1 MNRPL
6 FNSYMAKYPDTQ
18 ASLAAA
24 MGLSPSRLNA
34 KINEARG
41 AAFNQTEMTFIIE
54 RYGISSDEACNI
66 FFNQKVSQNA
76 TLEDCEA

>member
-6 FNSYMAKYPDTQ
+6 FNSYMARYPDTQ

-24 MGLSPSRLNA
+24 MGLSSSRLSA

-41 AAFNQTEMTFIIE
+41 AAFNQAEMTFIIG
-54 RYGISSDEACNI
+54 RYGISNDEACSI

-76 TLEDCEA
+76 TSDDCEA